1 MSRDTAGRELV
12 AGMTIVSFGAQVFAA
27 HLPPY
32 YEIRKPPAL
41 TEQERAAAERGVVI
55 SAGVTALFGAVVSWL
70 MRETL
75 PAVFGLVTALGF
87 SAIYLL
93 GIRGDQ
99 LQNTYQQP
107 SNYRVAA

>member
-12 AGMTIVSFGAQVFAA
+12 AGMTIVGFGAQVFAT

-41 TEQERAAAERGVVI
+41 SSQERAVAERGVVI
-55 SAGVTALFGAVVSWL
+55 SAGVTTLFGAVVSWL
-70 MRETL
+70 MRDSL

-87 SAIYLL
+87 SLIYLL

-99 LQNTYQQP
+99 RHNTYPQP
-107 SNYRVAA
+107 SNYRVHA